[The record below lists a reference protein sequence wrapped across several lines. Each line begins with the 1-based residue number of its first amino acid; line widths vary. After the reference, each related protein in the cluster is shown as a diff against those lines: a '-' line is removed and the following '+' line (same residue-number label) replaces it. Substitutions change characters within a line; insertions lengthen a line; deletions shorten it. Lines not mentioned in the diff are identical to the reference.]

1 MTLHSTFRQSIDI
14 LVGAEIFWQVL
25 LHNTIDLGKNQPTLH
40 ETKLGWI
47 VSGLV
52 AYSPRIQSQS
62 HFCSIVKNDVNFNIE
77 RFWELDSVP
86 SKHSLTN
93 EENACEQHFLRNTY
107 R

>member
-1 MTLHSTFRQSIDI
+1 YTVGLGCLILPEVTKVLPSRFIPRTHVPLPSGLHLADPTFNIPSVVDI

-52 AYSPRIQSQS
+52 PKPLAAISSAHCLPR
-62 HFCSIVKNDVNFNIE
+62 
-77 RFWELDSVP
+77 
-86 SKHSLTN
+86 
-93 EENACEQHFLRNTY
+93 
-107 R
+107 